1 LEGLAQAGECDLSAV
16 DGWLTLD
23 SLIAIMLGRLKM
35 SVADCINSYK
45 ELMKTVFVNK
55 APFFSM
61 NLFKTTFFD
70 QGYFYDSA
78 PLESAIKK
86 VIKKAEQDPEVLLN
100 DPKNTSACKV
110 SVKTMPWRRSAIC

>member
-1 LEGLAQAGECDLSAV
+1 MEGLAQAGECDLAAV

-45 ELMKTVFVNK
+45 KLMSTVFVKK
-55 APFFSM
+55 APFFSL
-61 NLFKTTFFD
+61 NPFATTFFG

-78 PLESAIKK
+78 PLEIAIKE
-86 VIKKAEQDPEVLLN
+86 VIKEAKQDPEVLLN
-100 DPKNTSACKV
+100 DPNTNGCKV
-110 SVKTMPWRRSAIC
+110 